1 MIRHRLRLALS
12 PLAAAPVTAT
22 GRQTRGKTAPR
33 RSLSTQQTQSSA
45 SSSSSSRNHLDG
57 DGRAFVPLRKQ
68 LKDESKAK
76 RLTGRGKRSKS
87 ASSQV
92 EGWEL
97 TVGIEVHAQLDTDS
111 KLFSRASAAHDDA
124 PNANV
129 ALFDLAFPGS
139 QPWFQPATL
148 IPALRAAIA
157 FGCEI
162 QSVSH
167 FDRKHYFYQ
176 DQPAGYQITQYYEP
190 YARSGALWLYPH
202 DGIAPEDGDAVRVG
216 IKQIQ
221 MEQDTAKSQELPSHT
236 VLLDFNRVSRPLIE
250 IITLPEIHSPATAAA
265 CVRKIQALLQS
276 CGAVNTGM
284 EMGGLRADV
293 NVSVRRTG
301 QVEQHGYEGV
311 SGLGQRTEI
320 KNLSSFKAVED
331 AIIAERDRQ
340 IAVLEGGGKVEGE
353 TRGWTIGSTETKR
366 LREKEGSVD
375 YRYMPDPDI
384 GPVVVGAELVERL
397 RTSMPPS
404 PDELLRMLTQDPM
417 YMLTV
422 EDAKPLIEL
431 DDCARLE
438 YYLDAVDSLVVLQRD
453 AAAAAAA
460 ASTVS
465 ASTVSAAAASASTA
479 SATGKTVGNWVLHEL
494 GGLFSRADAAWD
506 GERVPAS
513 SLAAIVHLVGT
524 KQITGSTAKS
534 LLSTVFAGE
543 HGGRTVQEMV
553 ELDGLLL
560 RPLSQEEYVS
570 MARTVMAQHP
580 QLVEQIR
587 QGQQGKIGFF
597 VGQIKRMGE
606 RGRVEA
612 QRAEEAVR
620 SLL

>member
-1 MIRHRLRLALS
+1 MQMQAQMVRLRLLHPRLS
-12 PLAAAPVTAT
+12 LSSASVAARHWAWS
-22 GRQTRGKTAPR
+22 RTAPAR
-33 RSLSTQQTQSSA
+33 AGPGRLLSTQQIQ
-45 SSSSSSRNHLDG
+45 SSSSEP
-57 DGRAFVPLRKQ
+57 FVPLRKQ

-76 RLTGRGKRSKS
+76 RLQGKGRKRSRG
-87 ASSQV
+87 ARSQV

-97 TVGIEVHAQLDTDS
+97 TVGIEVHAQLDTDA
-111 KLFSRASAAHDDA
+111 KLFSRASAAQEDA

-139 QPWFQPATL
+139 QPSFQTATL

-190 YARSGALWLYPH
+190 YAKAGTLWLYPH
-202 DGIAPEDGDAVRVG
+202 DGIAPEDGEAVRVG

-221 MEQDTAKSQELPSHT
+221 MEQDTAKSQELPSHA

-265 CVRKIQALLQS
+265 CVRKIQAILQS

-301 QVEQHGYEGV
+301 ETNTAE
-311 SGLGQRTEI
+311 LGQRTEI

-331 AIIAERDRQ
+331 AIVAERDRQ

-353 TRGWTIGSTETKR
+353 TRGWTIGSSETRR

-375 YRYMPDPDI
+375 YRYMPDPDL
-384 GPVVVGAELVERL
+384 GAVVVGEQLVATL

-404 PDELLRMLTQDPM
+404 PDELLQMLTEEEQ
-417 YMLTV
+417 YGLTM
-422 EDAKPLIEL
+422 EDAKPLVEL

-438 YYLDAVDSLVVLQRD
+438 YYLDAVDALHSLQNTTTTT
-453 AAAAAAA
+453 
-460 ASTVS
+460 SNSNNGSGKT
-465 ASTVSAAAASASTA
+465 
-479 SATGKTVGNWVLHEL
+479 ATGKMVGNWVLHEL

-506 GERVPAS
+506 SGRVPPA
-513 SLAAIVHLVGT
+513 SLAAIVQLVGT
-524 KQITGSTAKS
+524 RQITGSTAKS
-534 LLSTVFAGE
+534 LLAGVFAGE
-543 HGGRTVQEMV
+543 HGGRTVQEVV
-553 ELDGLLL
+553 EQDGLLL
-560 RPLSQEEYVS
+560 RPLAPEEYLA

-580 QLVEQIR
+580 QLVEQVR
-587 QGQQGKIGFF
+587 RGQQGKVGFF
-597 VGQIKRMGE
+597 VGQMMRMGE
-606 RGRVEA
+606 QGRVEA
-612 QRAEEAVR
+612 QRAEQAVL

>member
-1 MIRHRLRLALS
+1 MQTQSQMVRLRLLHPRLS
-12 PLAAAPVTAT
+12 LSSAAVAARYWTPN
-22 GRQTRGKTAPR
+22 R
-33 RSLSTQQTQSSA
+33 RLLSTQHVQSA
-45 SSSSSSRNHLDG
+45 TSSIAG
-57 DGRAFVPLRKQ
+57 DAKPFVPLRKQ
-68 LKDESKAK
+68 LKDETKAK
-76 RLTGRGKRSKS
+76 RLQGKGKKKSRG

-111 KLFSRASAAHDDA
+111 KLFSRASAAQEDA

-139 QPWFQPATL
+139 QPAFQTATL

-190 YARSGALWLYPH
+190 YAKTGTLWLYPH
-202 DGIAPEDGDAVRVG
+202 DGIAPEDGEAVRVG

-221 MEQDTAKSQELPSHT
+221 MEQDTAKSQELPSHA

-265 CVRKIQALLQS
+265 CVRKIQAILQS

-301 QVEQHGYEGV
+301 DTNTAE
-311 SGLGQRTEI
+311 LGQRTEI

-331 AIIAERDRQ
+331 AIVAERDRQ
-340 IAVLEGGGKVEGE
+340 IAVLEGGGKIDGE
-353 TRGWTIGSTETKR
+353 TRGWTIGSTETRR

-384 GPVVVGAELVERL
+384 APVVVGEHLVETL

-404 PDELLRMLTQDPM
+404 PDELLRMLTEEPQ
-417 YMLTV
+417 YMLTM
-422 EDAKPLIEL
+422 EDAKPLVEL

-438 YYLDAVDSLVVLQRD
+438 YYLDAVDELHLLQKAD
-453 AAAAAAA
+453 VDNNNNNNSAK
-460 ASTVS
+460 ST
-465 ASTVSAAAASASTA
+465 
-479 SATGKTVGNWVLHEL
+479 ATGKTVGNWVLHEL
-494 GGLFSRADAAWD
+494 GGLFSRADASWD
-506 GERVPAS
+506 SERVPAA

-524 KQITGSTAKS
+524 RQITGSTAKT
-534 LLSTVFAGE
+534 LLATVFAGE
-543 HGGRTVQEMV
+543 HGGRTVQQMV
-553 ELDGLLL
+553 EQDGLLL
-560 RPLSQEEYVS
+560 RPLSQEEYLA

-580 QLVEQIR
+580 QMVEQIR
-587 QGQQGKIGFF
+587 QGQQGKVGFF

-606 RGRVEA
+606 QGRVEA
-612 QRAEEAVR
+612 QRAEQAVL

>member
-1 MIRHRLRLALS
+1 MVRLCGLRLRLALA
-12 PLAAAPVTAT
+12 PLVSAPVT
-22 GRQTRGKTAPR
+22 GRAWSRTAPLR
-33 RSLSTQQTQSSA
+33 FLSTQTQSS
-45 SSSSSSRNHLDG
+45 SIRPEY
-57 DGRAFVPLRKQ
+57 VPLRKQ
-68 LKDESKAK
+68 LKDEARAK
-76 RLTGRGKRSKS
+76 RRDKGRDKGRDK
-87 ASSQV
+87 SQV

-97 TVGIEVHAQLDTDS
+97 TVGIEVHAQLDTDV
-111 KLFSRASAAHDDA
+111 KLFSRASAGHEDA

-139 QPWFQPATL
+139 QPWFQAATL

-190 YARSGALWLYPH
+190 YARSGALYLYPH
-202 DGIAPEDGDAVRVG
+202 DGIAAEDGESVRVG

-221 MEQDTAKSQELPSHT
+221 MEQDTAKSQELPSHA

-265 CVRKIQALLQS
+265 CVRKIQSILQS

-301 QVEQHGYEGV
+301 DVAGAHGYEGI

-340 IAVLEGGGKVEGE
+340 IAVLDAGGKIEGE
-353 TRGWTIGSTETKR
+353 TRGWTIGSTETRK

-384 GPVVVGAELVERL
+384 APVIVGRDLVEAL
-397 RTSMPPS
+397 RASMPPA
-404 PDELLRMLTQDPM
+404 PDEMLKTLMQE
-417 YMLTV
+417 YSLTM
-422 EDAKPLIEL
+422 EDSKPLVEL

-438 YYLDAVDSLVVLQRD
+438 YYQDAVDALISMQD
-453 AAAAAAA
+453 T
-460 ASTVS
+460 STGTS
-465 ASTVSAAAASASTA
+465 EPGRSI
-479 SATGKTVGNWVLHEL
+479 GNWVLHEL
-494 GGLFSRADAAWD
+494 GGLFSKSDSPWDAQ
-506 GERVPAS
+506 RVPAA
-513 SLAAIVHLVGT
+513 SLAAIVHLLTTG
-524 KQITGSTAKS
+524 KITGSTAKS
-534 LLSTVFAGE
+534 LLATIFDGDDQ
-543 HGGRTVQEMV
+543 GRTVQEIV
-553 ELDGLLL
+553 EQEGLTL
-560 RPLSQEEYVS
+560 RPLSREEYVA
-570 MARTVMAQHP
+570 MAQEVMAKHP
-580 QLVEQIR
+580 QMVAQIQ

-606 RGRVEA
+606 KGRVEA
-612 QRAEEAVR
+612 QRAEQAIR
-620 SLL
+620 SLLSL